1 MTEQLHNKTKISNL
15 LDKEFKVMIIK
26 MLKELGRRTDEGS
39 QKINNGRENKKN
51 QAGLKNAIKIE

>member
-1 MTEQLHNKTKISNL
+1 MTEQLHNKTKKSNL

>member
-1 MTEQLHNKTKISNL
+1 MQQKKKKKSNL

>member
-39 QKINNGRENKKN
+39 QKINNGRENKN